1 MFRRILP
8 IILLT
13 FVNVIGF
20 SLLIP
25 VLPFVVEQYHGNAF
39 TFGLLLATY
48 PAFQFLASPVL
59 GSLSDRFGRRP
70 ILILSQTGT
79 LLSWVVFGLAYFVPD
94 ISLGRI
100 ALPLWMIAFSRI
112 VDGITGG
119 NISVAN
125 AYLADITRPQE
136 RTHAYGI
143 LGAVFGIGFIIGPV
157 LGGWTANG
165 DWGFLGTVI
174 LAATISL
181 VTLIIMILRLPES
194 LKHKQKTWHFAWSD
208 ELNGFKRITE
218 YRDHPFLRHFL
229 TLNFFLAFTFSG
241 YTSILVLFI
250 KDKFSL
256 SPGQIG
262 QLFLIIGLYLIVN
275 QGLLVKRISHRIG
288 NLRTFLI
295 GQGLM
300 ILGLIGLLFV
310 HNLVVFLLDA
320 YIINLGFSLSFPTF
334 KAVINNVV
342 PPAEQGKI
350 NGVAESINSINAA
363 IAPLLAGW
371 LYLHWQRF
379 TFSVFAVFML
389 LPYVYYLLR
398 FPMLNQ
404 AYQATRRQK

>member
-94 ISLGRI
+94 ISLERI